1 MNYVVLLAGG
11 VGTRMG
17 QEIPKQF
24 IHVDNVPIIIYTL
37 RVLDKHPDI
46 DAVHAVC
53 VAGWE
58 HVLEAYARQFGR
70 KKLKKVVTGG
80 STRFESTKIGMK
92 SLGEVADDDVL
103 IVHDA
108 VRPLV
113 TPESITDMI
122 AVCQK
127 HDNAMTVLDCVD
139 TMYER
144 SSDEGADRVADR
156 EKLVRGQTPECVSG
170 RRMREMYALA
180 DEKGIELDS
189 ISALQSALGWRIFF
203 AKGSERNIK
212 LTRPEDIDLFRALR
226 QLKKRDVNDVVI

>member
-24 IHVDNVPIIIYTL
+24 IHVDDVPIIIYTL
-37 RVLDKHPDI
+37 QVLDKHPYI

-58 HVLEAYARQFGR
+58 HVLEAYARQFGI
-70 KKLKKVVTGG
+70 KKLKKIVTGG
-80 STRFESTKIGMK
+80 STRYESTRIGMQ

-122 AVCQK
+122 GVCQK

-144 SSDEGADRVADR
+144 SSDEGADRVAAR

-170 RRMREMYALA
+170 RRMREMYGLA
-180 DEKGIELDS
+180 RRKGIELDS
-189 ISALQSALGWRIFF
+189 ISALQSALGWRIYF

-226 QLKKRDVNDVVI
+226 QLKKRDVSDVVI